1 MFQLFKQRNFNDLIN
16 DTFLFFR
23 KSGKNYF
30 RNYFIINGGFLL
42 ILVVLV
48 YLVSKVFFDGL
59 FTSFGT
65 PKATELLEIFFQDN
79 IAYFI
84 ISAIVAV
91 VLILLLTM
99 LSYSFP
105 VIYLKLLEKNENP
118 STSQI
123 IAGIKAKTGKIIIF
137 ALLSL
142 VTFMPIAA
150 ISLFISGILIFLLIG
165 LPLFVVVLAAIT
177 CWIFQSFYDY
187 INNDT
192 DYFTAMGNGYRM
204 MTNKFWHNVGATAIF
219 MLIVYIVHSIISFIP
234 YIIGMVS
241 MFSDMS
247 QNGENTPDLSFFGIM
262 MLVTIILSTLL
273 SFVLTNLTIIGQ
285 GIIYY
290 SNVEQQQNNSL
301 HSDIDKI
308 GSDFE

>member
-1 MFQLFKQRNFNDLIN
+1 MFQLYKQRNFSDLIN

-42 ILVVLV
+42 ILIVLI

-59 FTSFGT
+59 FSSFGT
-65 PKATELLEIFFQDN
+65 PKANELIENFFSDN
-79 IAYFI
+79 LTYFI
-84 ISAIVAV
+84 ITAIFAV
-91 VLILLLTM
+91 ILILLLTM
-99 LSYSFP
+99 LSYSYP

-118 STSQI
+118 DTSQI
-123 IAGIKAKTGKIIIF
+123 VAAIKAKTGKIILF

-142 VTFMPIAA
+142 VTFVPIAC
-150 ISLFISGILIFLLIG
+150 ISLLISGVLVFILIGI
-165 LPLFVVVLAAIT
+165 PLFVVVLAAIT
-177 CWIFQSFYDY
+177 CWIFLSFFDY

-204 MTNKFWHNVGATAIF
+204 LVNKFWHNVGTTAIF

-234 YIIGMVS
+234 YIIGMIS
-241 MFSDMS
+241 MFSEMPRD
-247 QNGENTPDLSFFGIM
+247 GGTPDLSFFGVM
-262 MLVTIILSTLL
+262 MLITIILSTLL
-273 SFVLTNLTIIGQ
+273 SFILTNLTIINQ

-290 SNVEQQQNNSL
+290 SSLEQQQNNSL
-301 HSDIDKI
+301 HSEIDQI
-308 GSDFE
+308 GSDSE

>member
-1 MFQLFKQRNFNDLIN
+1 MFQLYKQRNFSDLIN

-42 ILVVLV
+42 ILIVLI

-59 FTSFGT
+59 FSSFGT
-65 PKATELLEIFFQDN
+65 PKANELIENFFSDN
-79 IAYFI
+79 LTYFI
-84 ISAIVAV
+84 ITAIFAV
-91 VLILLLTM
+91 ILILLLTM
-99 LSYSFP
+99 LSYSYP

-118 STSQI
+118 DTSQI
-123 IAGIKAKTGKIIIF
+123 VAAIKAKTGKIILF

-142 VTFMPIAA
+142 VTFVPIAC
-150 ISLFISGILIFLLIG
+150 ISLLISGVLVFVLIG
-165 LPLFVVVLAAIT
+165 IPLFVVVLAAIT
-177 CWIFQSFYDY
+177 CWIFLSFFDY

-204 MTNKFWHNVGATAIF
+204 LVNKFWHNVGTTAIF

-234 YIIGMVS
+234 YIIGMIS
-241 MFSDMS
+241 MFSEMPRD
-247 QNGENTPDLSFFGIM
+247 GGTPDLSFFGVM
-262 MLVTIILSTLL
+262 MLITIILSTLL
-273 SFVLTNLTIIGQ
+273 SFILTNLTIINQ

-290 SNVEQQQNNSL
+290 SSLEQQQNNSL
-301 HSDIDKI
+301 HSEIDQI
-308 GSDFE
+308 GSDSE